1 MYDEYTDDPSE
12 QQFHKEVMAE
22 LEQQEDFDDDEVVC
36 VYCGSPKGSS
46 FSCCGETHFDN
57 WRNVNE

>member
-1 MYDEYTDDPSE
+1 MSE

-22 LEQQEDFDDDEVVC
+22 LEQEEDFDDDEVVC
-36 VYCGSPKGSS
+36 VYCGLPKGNS